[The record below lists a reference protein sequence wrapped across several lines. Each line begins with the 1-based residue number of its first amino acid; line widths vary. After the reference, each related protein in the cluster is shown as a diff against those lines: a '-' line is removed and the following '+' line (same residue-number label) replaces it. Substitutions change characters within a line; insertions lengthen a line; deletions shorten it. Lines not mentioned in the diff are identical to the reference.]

1 MGEIE
6 SKNLFL
12 LLNLSLLLSL
22 SSIYFILSPL
32 RKTRPLLY
40 TLFTGFLFGG
50 ITILCI
56 IFSIPFG
63 PGVRLDLRNVVAGLG
78 GLFGGLPSA
87 LISALLSSAYR
98 AYLGGGGAF
107 GGIVA
112 IFASSLLGS
121 LFHKLLS
128 NRLFNLNPLWLL
140 LFGTILTG
148 VTYGTFL
155 LIKPLSHGI
164 VALKVSGFS
173 FFWLTP
179 LSTLI
184 GGLLLR
190 IIEEN
195 VQRQKEI
202 KQKESNLRLL
212 THQIHNGII
221 VLDKSGKVLFSN
233 PQGEKI
239 LKHLTTS
246 KLLSL
251 IPQKNLEI
259 QVGNSTFQV
268 KIMETIWDDIN
279 CFVFS
284 FEDITERKKS
294 EELFFSLLENSPSTI
309 YIVKDGKFFYVNKMM
324 EILSGYTKDE
334 LIGKEANFMII
345 PSDRDY
351 FKEEIKRTLK
361 KENFSPVEV
370 RAQTKSGEIR
380 WCIIV
385 VRPFVFLGEEVLIG
399 SFIDITEKK
408 FLELSSELYRVRLF
422 QSTQL
427 IYKLSE
433 LKDENEVIET
443 LSEGL
448 KNIFNA
454 DCEFLAS
461 EEANEFQIRL
471 ESRLTLLYS
480 VKNVGILKI
489 KFPSQPEERDYKLM
503 ELILNFAS
511 NILNQISLQK
521 ELEKMAL
528 TDALTG
534 LYNRH
539 FLFLFLEQ
547 EVKRAQRYGR
557 PIGFLIVDVN
567 NMKVI
572 NDEKGHL
579 VGDEV
584 LKQTAHLLKTSVRES
599 DIVVRYGGD
608 EFLVLVLE
616 PNNNGGLQKI
626 KERILEKVDEY
637 NSQNPSLPISLSIGF
652 SLWDPQKGEP
662 IDKALDEADRNMY
675 LEKLRY
681 YSINKNI
688 RSEP

>member
-1 MGEIE
+1 VVEIE

-12 LLNLSLLLSL
+12 FLNLGLLLSL

-98 AYLGGGGAF
+98 AHLGGEGAF

-112 IFASSLLGS
+112 IFTSSLLGS

-164 VALKVSGFS
+164 VALKVLGFS

-184 GGLLLR
+184 GGLFLR
-190 IIEEN
+190 IAEEN

-212 THQIHNGII
+212 TYQIHNGII

-233 PQGEKI
+233 LQGEKI
-239 LKHLTTS
+239 LKHLTTP

-268 KIMETIWDDIN
+268 QITETIWDDVD
-279 CFVFS
+279 CFIFS
-284 FEDITERKKS
+284 FGDITERKKT
-294 EELFFSLLENSPSTI
+294 EELFFSLVENSPSAI
-309 YIVKDGKFFYVNKMM
+309 YIVKDKKFFYVNKMM

-334 LIGKEANFMII
+334 LIGKKPDFMII

-351 FKEEIKRTLK
+351 FKEEIKKMLK
-361 KENFSPVEV
+361 EGKFSPVEV

-380 WCIIV
+380 WCVIV
-385 VRPFVFLGEEVLIG
+385 VRPLVFFGEEVLIG

-408 FLELSSELYRVRLF
+408 FLELSLELYRARLF

-433 LKDENEVIET
+433 LKDENEVIKT

-454 DCEFLAS
+454 DCEFFAS
-461 EEANEFQIRL
+461 EEVNKFQIRL
-471 ESRLTLLYS
+471 ENRLTLLYL

-503 ELILNFAS
+503 DLILNFTS
-511 NILNQISLQK
+511 NIINQIYLQK

-557 PIGFLIVDVN
+557 PIGFLMIDVN
-567 NMKVI
+567 NMKAI
-572 NDEKGHL
+572 NDRKGHL
-579 VGDEV
+579 IGDEV
-584 LKQTAHLLKTSVRES
+584 LKQTAQILKNSVRES

-608 EFLVLVLE
+608 EFLVVLFE
-616 PNNNGGLQKI
+616 PNDNGELQTV
-626 KERILEKVDEY
+626 KERILKKLDEY
-637 NSQNPSLPISLSIGF
+637 NSKNPPIPISLSIGF

-681 YSINKNI
+681 WYYKNI
-688 RSEP
+688 